1 MLSAQLK
8 WMDSVHQMANYW
20 TKMLP
25 ILSAQRVPRV
35 FLWLLWTFPQMQIQN
50 AISSNMT
57 KQPDGMVIV
66 AGDFNDTYLRTVL
79 PKFHPHVKFP

>member
-1 MLSAQLK
+1 
-8 WMDSVHQMANYW
+8 
-20 TKMLP
+20 
-25 ILSAQRVPRV
+25 
-35 FLWLLWTFPQMQIQN
+35 MQIQN